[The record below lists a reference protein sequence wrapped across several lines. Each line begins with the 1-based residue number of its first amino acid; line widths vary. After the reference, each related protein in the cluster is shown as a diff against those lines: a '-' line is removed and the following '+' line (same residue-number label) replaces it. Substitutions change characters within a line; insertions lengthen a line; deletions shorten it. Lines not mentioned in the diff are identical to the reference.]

1 MSYNNI
7 ICIFIDIKCDTVKSE
22 LITTLPAARMTSDAP
37 VDAALVDELD
47 ALRAVYGDD
56 DAFESKEDFGDDDDP
71 EEVEEEDAW
80 KRRRKER

>member
-1 MSYNNI
+1 MIDGNRKRNRAQRVNNWL
-7 ICIFIDIKCDTVKSE
+7 VNVWH
-22 LITTLPAARMTSDAP
+22 ARSGRR
-37 VDAALVDELD
+37 ESFGESGES
-47 ALRAVYGDD
+47 GDD